1 MSQQT
6 FKRGKGPMR
15 FKPTRGIGTP
25 NPNRSATNARME
37 AIGEKT
43 TEERVFDIRRHESEI
58 RRAENRAA
66 GLPEDSVDAPEVN
79 LSKNGRDQTYR
90 ITDCP

>member
-6 FKRGKGPMR
+6 FKRGKVPMR

-43 TEERVFDIRRHESEI
+43 SDERVSTSADTSPR
-58 RRAENRAA
+58 
-66 GLPEDSVDAPEVN
+66 SVAPKTARPDFPRTP
-79 LSKNGRDQTYR
+79 STPPRS
-90 ITDCP
+90 I

>member
-6 FKRGKGPMR
+6 FKRGKVPMR
-15 FKPTRGIGTP
+15 FKPTRGIGSP
-25 NPNRSATNARME
+25 NLNRSAANARME

-58 RRAENRAA
+58 RRAAQRGGE
-66 GLPEDSVDAPEVN
+66 VDALASD
-79 LSKNGRDQTYR
+79 LSAASGGRGCRLKETGL
-90 ITDCP
+90 